1 MNRIRAQFGL
11 LVLLLVTVASCSDQT
26 SEITGTINATGFV
39 EGRSLTV
46 ISLYGGTVEA
56 VLVDQGAEV
65 IKDQELLRL
74 DDTAF
79 VQVLNQAQA
88 GVDAAQAGLNLLIE
102 QPQERDID
110 EAEAMLAIAQAEL
123 EAAVA
128 SVELLESIYSPV
140 DPPDGELHAA
150 ESAVA
155 IAEAGI
161 DLARA
166 NLYQIK
172 AGPLE
177 AEIKMAEASL
187 REAEAQLRLVERQM
201 EEFSLISPTDGIVAE
216 LLVRKGE
223 IVAPGGPVARILDP
237 TYTTVKVYVPEQKVA
252 LLKVGDSVKI
262 TADAYPDETF
272 EGSLIRISDQAQF
285 TPTLVLTEEERVKLV
300 FEVEILIDSGVGKIK
315 QGMPVDVE
323 IKT

>member
-1 MNRIRAQFGL
+1 MNRIRVQFGL
-11 LVLLLVTVASCSDQT
+11 LVLLLVTVVSCSGQT
-26 SEITGTINATGFV
+26 GATSGTINATGFV
-39 EGRSLTV
+39 EGRSFTV

-65 IKDQELLRL
+65 TKDQELFKL

-88 GVDAAQAGLNLLIE
+88 GVDAAQAGVNVLIE

-110 EAEAMLAIAQAEL
+110 EAEALLAIAQAEL
-123 EAAVA
+123 DVATA
-128 SVELLESIYSPV
+128 SVELLESIYSPI
-140 DPPDGELHAA
+140 DPPDDEFHTA

-155 IAEAGI
+155 IAEAGVE
-161 DLARA
+161 LTRA
-166 NLYQIK
+166 SLNQIK

-177 AEIKMAEASL
+177 GEIRMAEASL
-187 REAEAQLRLVERQM
+187 REAGAQMRLVERQM
-201 EEFSLISPTDGIVAE
+201 EEFSLLAPTEGIVVE
-216 LLVRKGE
+216 LLVRMGE
-223 IVAPGGPVARILDP
+223 TVAPGAPVARILDP
-237 TYTTVKVYVPEQKVA
+237 MFTFVKVYVPEQQVA

-300 FEVEILIDSGVGKIK
+300 FEIEILIEDGVGKIK
-315 QGMPVDVE
+315 SGMPVDVE
-323 IKT
+323 IQL